1 MARSIY
7 VVGSINMDLAVSTD
21 IVPSKGMTVSGY
33 GFMTNPGGKGA
44 NQAVAAA
51 KNGGSVK
58 MVGCVGDA
66 FGQELRSTLEGYG
79 VDCRFVLQREDV
91 SSGIAVIILSQGDNR
106 IILDAGANAKVD
118 TSLIDQAL
126 ATAQPGDYL
135 IVQLEIPTESV
146 AYALEKAKSLGMVTV
161 LNPAPAKALP
171 GSLFA
176 NVDYFIPNQTETE
189 LYTGILP
196 QTLEEAEKACHIL
209 REKGILNS
217 IITMGSMGAYF
228 HLAEDTFF
236 SPAFPVEPVDTT
248 AAGDT
253 FVGTFVTRIAQN
265 VPAPQAASYANKAS
279 SLTVLRSG
287 AQQAIPYEDEVMG
300 K

>member
-1 MARSIY
+1 MSRIY

-51 KNGGSVK
+51 KNGGKVK
-58 MVGCVGDA
+58 MVGCVGNA

-79 VDCRFVLQREDV
+79 VDCEFVAHRPDI

-106 IILDAGANAKVD
+106 IILDAGANGRVD
-118 TSLIDQAL
+118 QSLIDRAL

-135 IVQLEIPTESV
+135 VVQLEIPIDSV
-146 AYALEKAKSLGMVTV
+146 VYALKAAKDKGIVTV
-161 LNPAPAKALP
+161 LNPAPAHALTEDVFP
-171 GSLFA
+171 Y
-176 NVDYFIPNQTETE
+176 VDYFVPNQTETAF
-189 LYTGILP
+189 YTGIQP
-196 QTLEEAEKACHIL
+196 ETLEQAVQACEIFKA
-209 REKGILNS
+209 KGIKNI
-217 IITMGSMGAYF
+217 IITMGSMGAWF
-228 HLAEDTFF
+228 HLEELTFF
-236 SPAFPVEPVDTT
+236 SPSFPVEAVDTT

-253 FVGTFVTRIAQN
+253 FVGTFVTRIACGDS
-265 VPAPQAASYANKAS
+265 PEQAARYANKAS

-287 AQQAIPYEDEVMG
+287 AQQSIPYENEVTL